1 MIQSLQTNGEVSLKE
16 GTYYLKERSE
26 GNTID
31 LSLYDTDDE
40 LIKGTAD
47 GLVKDADGYICWKV
61 ELTDPVSM
69 DAEALTKTISLG
81 NYKNEGAVSLE
92 KFHVWTEKALS
103 GAKFTLYQYSVNSE
117 GTGEWTP
124 VSGKTNVTA
133 ANGS

>member
-1 MIQSLQTNGEVSLKE
+1 
-16 GTYYLKERSE
+16 
-26 GNTID
+26 
-31 LSLYDTDDE
+31 
-40 LIKGTAD
+40 
-47 GLVKDADGYICWKV
+47 
-61 ELTDPVSM
+61 M

-92 KFHVWTEKALS
+92 KFHAWTEKPLS

-133 ANGS
+133 ANGKLTFSDLPIYDEEKSEIRYRISETEAPSGFDLDENHFEFTLSLDGTVTQAEKYDAEV